1 MYVADRYLQDK
12 VELKV
17 DGALGKFKPQGFLE
31 ICGVGEHHIHVIK
44 LETPDLI
51 DIIAE
56 MVAQKEERRVRKALD
71 VLLEGE

>member
-1 MYVADRYLQDK
+1 MADRYLQDK

-31 ICGVGEHHIHVIK
+31 VCGVGEDSIDVIT
-44 LETPDLI
+44 LETSDLI

-56 MVAQKEERRVRKALD
+56 MAAQKEERRVRKALD